1 MGNWGAT
8 DNYYYTYEVEN
19 VYSIWDMVRTLSAV
33 VQLRAIRAVAPPSKY
48 KIKTP
53 SAEALGEFIL
63 MKSVVTDQL
72 QVFVFKTSNSQL
84 ATHWHQL
91 TINLR
96 CKLIVGY
103 KPLS

>member
-1 MGNWGAT
+1 MCIQF
-8 DNYYYTYEVEN
+8 E
-19 VYSIWDMVRTLSAV
+19 IWF
-33 VQLRAIRAVAPPSKY
+33 APCQRLCNLALFAPSKY

-84 ATHWHQL
+84 ATH
-91 TINLR
+91 
-96 CKLIVGY
+96 
-103 KPLS
+103 